1 MKDLKLFE
9 KRCKKILMVEN
20 YYREEMLEYLYTL
33 AYPNVR
39 YPNAGKNFQ
48 VPAIVRERAKL
59 LDKKNEKVEK
69 AVMKIYTISQK
80 KVGEVDPKKLDA
92 IIKIKDS
99 SK

>member
-9 KRCKKILMVEN
+9 KRCKKILSVEN
-20 YYREEMLEYLYTL
+20 YYREEMLEYLYSL

-48 VPAIVRERAKL
+48 IPAIVRERAKL

-69 AVMKIYTISQK
+69 AVMKIYTI
-80 KVGEVDPKKLDA
+80 P
-92 IIKIKDS
+92 
-99 SK
+99 